1 MDKELFEY
9 LSDMKIENIKLKKQL
24 ETFTDTGIN
33 KFFEQKCD
41 ILLDVLYELERAG
54 MGLQE
59 PRIAALIRDTSKKLD
74 DLTKKYQ
81 ELGEL

>member
-24 ETFTDTGIN
+24 ETFTDKGIN

-41 ILLDVLYELERAG
+41 ILLDVLYELDRAK
-54 MGLQE
+54 MGLVD
-59 PRIAALIRDTSKKLD
+59 PRIATLLRDTAQKLD
-74 DLTKKYQ
+74 ELAKKYQ